1 VKKQKVVTALK
12 RHVSAKRSA
21 KRSQQRCRY
30 GIHKTSKRCLSKKE
44 LMSRMRTADTR
55 VKKQKV
61 VAALKRHVSAKRSR
75 KASAKRSK
83 RAPSAYNLFMKSEI
97 PKVKRK
103 YPELSHTEAF
113 KRAAKNW
120 GFEDKVKLSRT
131 TRSKRTG
138 TTRSKRTGTTRSKRT
153 GTTRK
158 TVGHAAHRF
167 QKALDGLP

>member
-1 VKKQKVVTALK
+1 MAPRKKSKS
-12 RHVSAKRSA
+12 SAKVSA

-83 RAPSAYNLFMKSEI
+83 RSRKSRKPSAYNMFMQSEI
-97 PKVKRK
+97 PKVKRQN
-103 YPELSHTEAF
+103 PNLSHTDAF
-113 KRAAKNW
+113 THAAKNW
-120 GFEDKVKLSRT
+120 GLSKIKVSRT
-131 TRSKRTG
+131 TRT
-138 TTRSKRTGTTRSKRT
+138 KRT